1 MKMRYGMVI
10 DVTEKQIAA
19 AFGFQGGMK
28 QAHLK
33 TKGYFM
39 RTKYDALQIANEII
53 LTAKE
58 NHQNITNLQL
68 QKILYYIQG
77 NFMRVFG
84 YKAFNEKIL
93 CWDYGPVVEDVWHKY
108 NIYGRSPLSPD
119 NNEHICSKQ
128 EINLITDVVSE
139 KLALNIWKMVD
150 DTHNEYP
157 WKNAND
163 NNRTVISDEDMEKQ
177 FC

>member
-1 MKMRYGMVI
+1 
-10 DVTEKQIAA
+10 
-19 AFGFQGGMK
+19 
-28 QAHLK
+28 
-33 TKGYFM
+33 M
-39 RTKYDALQIANEII
+39 RTKNDALQIANEII

-93 CWDYGPVVEDVWHKY
+93 CWDYGPVIEDVWHKY